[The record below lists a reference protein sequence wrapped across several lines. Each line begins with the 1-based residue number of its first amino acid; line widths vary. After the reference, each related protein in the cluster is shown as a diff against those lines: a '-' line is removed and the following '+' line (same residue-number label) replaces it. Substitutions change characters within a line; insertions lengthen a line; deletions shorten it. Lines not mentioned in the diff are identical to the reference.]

1 MPMPTLPRTSPASA
15 ATAAPPLLDARG
27 VSVSLG
33 GVPILDDVD
42 LTVRPGELVGIIG
55 PNGAG
60 KSTLARAVSGLVP
73 ATGTIEWEGRSLRK
87 IRGRSL
93 ARLRAFVPQRPRVPE
108 GIDVREAVMIGRSPY
123 LRPLQRPSAE
133 DHAAVA
139 RALER
144 ADAAPLAHRRLT
156 TLSGGELQRVQ
167 IAVGL
172 AQETALL
179 IADEPTSALD
189 LGATATIAR
198 LLRRLT
204 ADGTAVILVVHDLA
218 LAAAVADRVV
228 VLSGGRSVAEGAPH
242 DVLDRR
248 MLADVWRVDAELGS
262 SAAGR
267 AALDVQWL
275 ASDGDGPD
283 PVEEALSCPVTD
295 RRGGGADG
303 GSCPVM

>member
-1 MPMPTLPRTSPASA
+1 MTPTTLPLSAHAASA
-15 ATAAPPLLDARG
+15 SGEPPLLDARG
-27 VSVSLG
+27 VSVSLS
-33 GVPILDDVD
+33 GVPILHDVD
-42 LTVRPGELVGIIG
+42 LTVRAGELVGIVG

-60 KSTLARAVSGLVP
+60 KSTLARAVAGLAP
-73 ATGTIEWEGRSLRK
+73 TTAGRIAWNGRELRR
-87 IRGRSL
+87 IRGRQL

-108 GIDVREAVMIGRSPY
+108 GIDVHEAVMIGRSPH
-123 LRPLQRPSAE
+123 LRPLQRPSSR
-133 DHAAVA
+133 DRAAVA

-144 ADAAPLAHRRLT
+144 ASATPLTHRRLT

-218 LAAAVADRVV
+218 LAAAVTDRVV
-228 VLSGGRSVAEGAPH
+228 VLSQGRSVAEGAPH
-242 DVLDRR
+242 EVLDRER
-248 MLADVWRVDAELGS
+248 LADVWRVDAQLGS
-262 SAAGR
+262 SAPGR

-275 ASDGDGPD
+275 ARDGEDD
-283 PVEEALSCPVTD
+283 DLSCPVSGAD
-295 RRGGGADG
+295 GPPAGGGA
-303 GSCPVM
+303 CPVM